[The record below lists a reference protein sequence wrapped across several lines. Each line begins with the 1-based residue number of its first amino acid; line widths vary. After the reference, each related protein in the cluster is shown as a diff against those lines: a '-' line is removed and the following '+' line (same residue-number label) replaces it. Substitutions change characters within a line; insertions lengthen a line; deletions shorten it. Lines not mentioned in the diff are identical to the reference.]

1 LIVVDSSA
9 LIAILLQEPDA
20 NRFATRIAVEESCLI
35 SAANYVETGQ
45 VFVQRLRQAK
55 EVTLARF
62 LALLEQSNIG
72 IAPVDEAQARTALE
86 ARLAYGRGFGH
97 RAGLNY
103 SDCFAYALAK
113 VRNLPLLYKGDDF
126 THTDIV
132 SALA

>member
-1 LIVVDSSA
+1 MIVVDSSA
-9 LIAILLQEPDA
+9 LIAILLHEPDA
-20 NRFATRIAVEESCLI
+20 DRFATRIAVEDSCLI

-62 LALLEQSNIG
+62 LALLERSDIA
-72 IAPVDEAQARTALE
+72 IAPIDETQARAALE
-86 ARLAYGRGFGH
+86 ARLVYGRGFGH

-103 SDCFAYALAK
+103 GDCFAYALAR

-126 THTDIV
+126 THTDIA

>member
-1 LIVVDSSA
+1 MIVVDSSA
-9 LIAILLQEPDA
+9 LIAILLHEPDA
-20 NRFATRIAVEESCLI
+20 DRFATRIAVEDSCLI

-62 LALLEQSNIG
+62 LALLERSDIA
-72 IAPVDEAQARTALE
+72 IAPIDEKQARAALE
-86 ARLAYGRGFGH
+86 ARLVYGRGVGH

-103 SDCFAYALAK
+103 GDCFAYALAR